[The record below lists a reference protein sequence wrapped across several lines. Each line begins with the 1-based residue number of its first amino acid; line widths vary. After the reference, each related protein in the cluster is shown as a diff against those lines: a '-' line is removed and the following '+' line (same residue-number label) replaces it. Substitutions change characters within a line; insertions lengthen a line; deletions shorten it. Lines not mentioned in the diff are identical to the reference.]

1 MLKVPHQVA
10 VLKKVRMKVNLMQ
23 ARFRVRQVQ
32 KGRRTI
38 ANLDQRGKLQKT
50 TTKEEQETKF

>member
-23 ARFRVRQVQ
+23 ARFRDRQVQ